1 MTSTLALPEQFF
13 VKAEV
18 EDDNG
23 GNPKQ
28 EPESFH
34 RAHLSQPA
42 GQVITTSAYS
52 GAAFHAVIVVT
63 TRDFTGRA
71 SQPNCC

>member
-1 MTSTLALPEQFF
+1 MRDRVALRYRGGLMTSTLALPEQFF

-42 GQVITTSAYS
+42 GQVIT
-52 GAAFHAVIVVT
+52 I
-63 TRDFTGRA
+63 
-71 SQPNCC
+71 